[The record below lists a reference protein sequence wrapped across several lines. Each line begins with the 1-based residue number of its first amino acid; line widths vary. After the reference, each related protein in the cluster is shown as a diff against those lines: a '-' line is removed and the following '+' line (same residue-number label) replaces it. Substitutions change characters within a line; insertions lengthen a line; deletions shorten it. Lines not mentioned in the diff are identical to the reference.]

1 MSDHHSSAFERLFRE
16 NYSRLYAYAFSILQS
31 EEDSRDAVDEAFV
44 DAWHHR
50 EAISEGKT
58 ESYIFISL
66 RNKCLTQLRRQTSTH
81 PLSDALLHRL
91 EAETD
96 EEWRE
101 REERI
106 SRIEQAIG
114 QLSER
119 TRYVL
124 HQCYYE
130 RRTYRDVAQQLGITT
145 DGVKK
150 HITTA
155 LRSLRSIFNIDK
167 HKT

>member
-1 MSDHHSSAFERLFRE
+1 MSDHSSAFEKLFRE
-16 NYSRLYAYAFSILQS
+16 NYSRLYAYAYSILQS
-31 EEDSRDAVDEAFV
+31 EEDSRDAVDEAFI

-50 EAISEGKT
+50 DNISEGKT
-58 ESYIFISL
+58 ESYIFMCL
-66 RNKCLTQLRRQTSTH
+66 RNKCLTLVRRQ
-81 PLSDALLHRL
+81 PLSYPLTDAVLHRL

-96 EEWRE
+96 DEWHD

-106 SRIEQAIG
+106 IRIEQAIS

-124 HQCYYE
+124 HQCYFE
-130 RRTYRDVAQQLGITT
+130 HHTYREVAQQLGITT

-155 LRSLRSIFNIDK
+155 LRALRTTFNIDK